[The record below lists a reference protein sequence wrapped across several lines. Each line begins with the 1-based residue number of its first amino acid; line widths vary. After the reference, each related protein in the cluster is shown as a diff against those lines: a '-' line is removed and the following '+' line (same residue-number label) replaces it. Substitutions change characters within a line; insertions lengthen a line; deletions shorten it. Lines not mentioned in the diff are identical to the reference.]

1 MVIFI
6 AALSILGIQPGPTL
20 LKAEPSL
27 PYSML
32 WVMAIAG
39 LLSCAVGLI
48 ITPWLSRATSV
59 RGPVMMPII
68 ITLAVL
74 GSFAAVTGFAGVVEL
89 GVFAVVGVVLRKV
102 GYSVAAM
109 TIGLVLGGTFAD
121 NVHLTQSI
129 YGWSFI
135 VHSPLADVFLVISI
149 ALLVLITWR
158 GRRGRAV
165 ITPERA
171 ARGPRSP
178 HPVLEPVTEAVIAV
192 VSIIYMI
199 IALGLPRRC
208 GRRARHH
215 RGRRRRGGPVPARV
229 PGHRDAPPPD
239 GARHGGRRRDRE
251 DGGTG
256 GDGRRAGDRPRWL

>member
-1 MVIFI
+1 M
-6 AALSILGIQPGPTL
+6 
-20 LKAEPSL
+20 
-27 PYSML
+27 M

-68 ITLAVL
+68 ISLAVL
-74 GSFAAVTGFAGVVEL
+74 GSFAAVTGFVGVVEL

-102 GYSVAAM
+102 GYSLAAM

-178 HPVLEPVTEAVIAV
+178 HPVLEPATEAVIAV
-192 VSIIYMI
+192 VSIIYMV
-199 IALGLPRRC
+199 IALGYPAERAACPPSSRPSPPRWPCSGWRPGASGRSAT
-208 GRRARHH
+208 GRRA
-215 RGRRRRGGPVPARV
+215 ARS
-229 PGHRDAPPPD
+229 AP
-239 GARHGGRRRDRE
+239 
-251 DGGTG
+251 
-256 GDGRRAGDRPRWL
+256 